1 MIESYEYEYEYELEG
16 KDYLL
21 DEIPLSYKEGENEF
35 EEKTMELIDS
45 KEHEH
50 GENLVQTY
58 FDSIGDISLLNRGEE
73 TKVARNLEMGRKKI
87 KGIVSKMPLYKKI
100 ISNFKNDSYEEGTVG
115 FKILKTTFEMLENI
129 AELLKDA
136 DKKISPYGT
145 LKDIRKLINDKKKR
159 NSNNIKKLVVLKKE
173 IENIYRTVE
182 SETGLKVEEF
192 RNTWDEIKRTMD
204 TINECRSELI
214 NRNLRLVVS
223 IAKSYVGRGLHLLDL
238 IQEGNIGL
246 MRAVDKFDYQKGCRF
261 STYATWWIKQEITRA
276 IINQSKTIRI
286 PNHVMEFY
294 CKVAGV
300 CKELTQQL
308 GREPANNEI
317 AQKMNLSMDK
327 IDEIFTFLQKT
338 ASLQTPVGEEEDSE
352 LGDFIVDQNNPSPYA
367 YVEKKELSEKID
379 EILNTLSSK
388 EEKTIRMRFGIGVDR
403 DFTLEEVGRY
413 FCMTREGVRQIE
425 EKALKRLRHPSRLK
439 ALKVLAFS

>member
-1 MIESYEYEYEYELEG
+1 MTEGYEYEYGYELEE
-16 KDYLL
+16 KDDLL
-21 DEIPLSYKEGENEF
+21 YELPLSYKEEENEF
-35 EEKTMELIDS
+35 EEKMVELIDS

-58 FDSIGDISLLNRGEE
+58 FDSIGDISLLNRDEE
-73 TKVARNLEMGRKKI
+73 TEVARNLEMGRKKI

-100 ISNFKNDSYEEGTVG
+100 TLNFKNDLNEEGTVG
-115 FKILKTTFEMLENI
+115 FKILKTTFEMLEKI
-129 AELLKDA
+129 AEILKDA
-136 DKKISPYGT
+136 DKKILQYGT
-145 LKDIRKLINDKKKR
+145 LKDLRKLINDKKRK
-159 NSNNIKKLVVLKKE
+159 NSNNIKKLMILKKE
-173 IENIYRTVE
+173 IENIYRMIE
-182 SETGLKVEEF
+182 SETGLRVEEF

-204 TINECRSELI
+204 TVNECRNELI

-223 IAKSYVGRGLHLLDL
+223 IAKSYIGRGLHLLDL

-246 MRAVDKFDYQKGCRF
+246 MRAADKFDYQKGCRF

-286 PNHVMEFY
+286 PNHIMEFY

-300 CKELTQQL
+300 CKELTQQM

-317 AQKMNLSMDK
+317 AQKMNLPTDK
-327 IDEIFTFLQKT
+327 IDEIFKLLQKT
-338 ASLQTPVGEEEDSE
+338 ASLQAPIGEEDSE
-352 LGDFIVDQNNPSPYA
+352 LGDFIVDQNTPSPYA
-367 YVEKKELSEKID
+367 YVEKKEISEKID

-403 DFTLEEVGRY
+403 DLTLEEVGRY